1 MTSPR
6 RHSDVVD
13 LNPYVDE
20 LRHQLV
26 IAAEGGGDQ
35 ARQVVEPLLAPMQS
49 SIRLVLLDALT
60 AAAGEITSELAP
72 GSVEV
77 RLRGR
82 DPEFVV
88 TPPPVEDLGGAGDVT
103 STSPVDRAPSAPL
116 PPIDGEDAGTSR
128 VTLRLP
134 EPLKLRIEEAAG
146 REGLSV
152 NSWLVRTLTAG
163 FEPNDRDGRTTRPRA
178 ATGGQRFTGWAR

>member
-1 MTSPR
+1 M
-6 RHSDVVD
+6 D
-13 LNPYVDE
+13 LTRYVDE
-20 LRHQLV
+20 LHQLLLD
-26 IAAEGGGDQ
+26 AAEAGGDD
-35 ARQVVEPLLAPMQS
+35 ARRLAERLVPPLQS
-49 SIRLVLLDALT
+49 TTRLVLLDALS

-88 TPPPVEDLGGAGDVT
+88 TSPVIDPPDDASTRSPDPVPSGAGGT
-103 STSPVDRAPSAPL
+103 AG
-116 PPIDGEDAGTSR
+116 DGDEGTSR

-152 NSWLVRTLTAG
+152 NSWLVRTLSGIVDSTERGA
-163 FEPNDRDGRTTRPRA
+163 RA
-178 ATGGQRFTGWAR
+178 APRSSYGGERFTGWARS